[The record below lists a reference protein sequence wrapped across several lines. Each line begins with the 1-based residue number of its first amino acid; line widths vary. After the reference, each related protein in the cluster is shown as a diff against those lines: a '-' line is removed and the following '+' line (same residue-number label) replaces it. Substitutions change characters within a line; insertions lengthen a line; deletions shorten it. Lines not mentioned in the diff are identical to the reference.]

1 MDKKLYMAC
10 AGAFSLAVF
19 GCADYNVSGSSDDPN
34 VLTARGS
41 SSSSVLENSSSSL
54 FGLSS
59 SSMEPY
65 SSSQM
70 SSSSG
75 FRPLSSSSH
84 NPVLCKVNYAGGC
97 VSGGSRGDL
106 WTSIDVADG
115 GPMNVNVGLYA
126 DSSWKN
132 MASGEWFV
140 ETDSADGGK
149 SNVLWPVEL
158 GDDSNAFSLVP
169 VVKHCYTLCGTA
181 VLEKGSLTYS
191 PFVSMGFTLAKDSTG
206 KSIPVDVSNWNGI
219 CFVYQSKMISVLE
232 LDLGDSVNA
241 RIDYALPSVTLPKS
255 KGEARCFEWSQ
266 FKFPSWLSKI
276 PEDWADGSNVGERAA
291 RQLVAVRFKIQAT
304 PGKYDFDIEAIGTNL
319 D

>member
-1 MDKKLYMAC
+1 MAC
-10 AGAFSLAVF
+10 AGAFSLAVL
-19 GCADYNVSGSSDDPN
+19 GCSDYNVSGSSDDPN
-34 VLTARGS
+34 VLTARGL

-59 SSMEPY
+59 SRMEPY

-70 SSSSG
+70 
-75 FRPLSSSSH
+75 LSSSSSKRLSSSSR
-84 NPVLCKVNYAGGC
+84 NPVLCKADYAGSC
-97 VSGGSRGDL
+97 ASGGSRGDL

-115 GPMNVNVGLYA
+115 DPMNVNVGLYA

-140 ETDSADGGK
+140 ETDSADGGE
-149 SNVLWPVEL
+149 SNILWPVEL

-169 VVKHCYTLCGTA
+169 VVKSCYTLCGTA
-181 VLEKGSLTYS
+181 VLEKGSLTYP
-191 PFVSMGFTLAKDSTG
+191 PFVSIGFTLAKDSTG

-219 CFVYQSKMISVLE
+219 CFAYQSKTAFTLE

-241 RIDYALPSVTLPKS
+241 HIDYALPFVTLPKS
-255 KGEARCFEWSQ
+255 KGEARCLEWSR

-276 PEDWADGSNVGERAA
+276 PEDWVDEPNVGERAA
-291 RQLVAVRFKIQAT
+291 KQLVAVKFKIQAW
-304 PGKYDFDIEAIGTNL
+304 PGEYDFEIEAIGTNL

>member
-1 MDKKLYMAC
+1 MAC
-10 AGAFSLAVF
+10 AGAFSLAVL
-19 GCADYNVSGSSDDPN
+19 GCSDYNVSGSSDDPN

-41 SSSSVLENSSSSL
+41 SSSS
-54 FGLSS
+54 
-59 SSMEPY
+59 
-65 SSSQM
+65 
-70 SSSSG
+70 

-97 VSGGSRGDL
+97 VSGGSQGDL

-206 KSIPVDVSNWNGI
+206 MSIPVDVSNWNGI

-241 RIDYALPSVTLPKS
+241 RIDYALPAVTLPKTS
-255 KGEARCFEWSQ
+255 YPVMKCFEWSQ

-276 PEDWADGSNVGERAA
+276 PEDWVDESNVGERAA